1 MLVPLQEVSLPT
13 LAELTND
20 SAEIIAVDRSAKRL
34 KILQSNLERLNLK
47 SVNTL
52 KADAT
57 SLIELNP
64 KFISYFDKILLDAP
78 CSGIGT
84 LSRNPDSRWS
94 LSKEKI
100 KSLTL
105 LQEKLLESIFP
116 LLKKDGTLVYSTC
129 TICPDEN
136 NLLIERFIQKN
147 KGFKIG

>member
-1 MLVPLQEVSLPT
+1 M
-13 LAELTND
+13 
-20 SAEIIAVDRSAKRL
+20 

-47 SVNTL
+47 SVNTF

-64 KFISYFDKILLDAP
+64 KFITYFDKILLDAP

-116 LLKKDGTLVYSTC
+116 LLKKKGTLVYSTC

-136 NLLIERFIQKN
+136 NLLIERFIEKN
-147 KGFKIG
+147 KALKLVSQKQILPSLDYSGDGFYSAIISYKS

>member
-1 MLVPLQEVSLPT
+1 M
-13 LAELTND
+13 
-20 SAEIIAVDRSAKRL
+20 

-94 LSKEKI
+94 LSREKI

-136 NLLIERFIQKN
+136 NLLIERFIEKN
-147 KGFKIG
+147 KTLKLVSQKQILPSLDYPGDGFYSAIISYKS

>member
-1 MLVPLQEVSLPT
+1 M
-13 LAELTND
+13 
-20 SAEIIAVDRSAKRL
+20 
-34 KILQSNLERLNLK
+34 KILQSNLDRLNLK
-47 SVNTL
+47 SVNIL

-57 SLIELNP
+57 NLIELNS

-116 LLKKDGTLVYSTC
+116 LMKKDGTLVYSTC

-136 NLLIERFIQKN
+136 NQLIERFIEKN
-147 KGFKIG
+147 KALKLVSQKQILPSLDSVSYTHLTLPTSDLV